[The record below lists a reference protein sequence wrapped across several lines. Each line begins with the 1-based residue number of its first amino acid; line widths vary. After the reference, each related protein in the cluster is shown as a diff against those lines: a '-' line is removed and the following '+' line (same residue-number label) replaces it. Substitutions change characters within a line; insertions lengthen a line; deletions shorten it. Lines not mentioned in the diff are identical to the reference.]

1 MVAQRCLRPYLMVYP
16 IAENRYARQPSTH
29 SPADRL
35 QAGRDAL
42 ARGGWEE
49 ARVCFEGSLRDAESP
64 EALEGLGMACWWL
77 EDYATGI
84 DARERAYRLFR
95 QRR

>member
-1 MVAQRCLRPYLMVYP
+1 
-16 IAENRYARQPSTH
+16 
-29 SPADRL
+29 
-35 QAGRDAL
+35 L

-49 ARVCFEGSLRDAESP
+49 ARICFEGSLRDAESP

-95 QRR
+95 HAGDGRAAARSPLRSPRS